1 MLAQLRHRKR
11 VPMLMVQV
19 VVLTLALGL
28 RSQEVLKM
36 VIVLIRVVSVLI
48 LNAAPRAPQLPLP
61 PIPMLWLARAQ
72 VTRKWQVLVPLI
84 FGRIVQALQINV
96 RFILFAVSKL
106 IQSQI
111 VLLPHLERAPLTLS
125 VQFVLVVHTVITL
138 VTVQLAVA
146 LPMLLLL
153 PVPQDLTLLQLRV
166 IAEVSLMKKYARYAQ
181 MAHFKRYHMQILVA
195 RIVKKARN
203 LSIPNQRVRR
213 VLMAHFRSKTM
224 HLALR
229 ASSAIKEVHLRPKHL
244 LAVHAVKVNF
254 RSKTM
259 HLALRAS
266 FVTRQE
272 SLWIPW
278 LKSVKTAS
286 LEDTKTKQE
295 FPSR

>member
-1 MLAQLRHRKR
+1 
-11 VPMLMVQV
+11 
-19 VVLTLALGL
+19 
-28 RSQEVLKM
+28 
-36 VIVLIRVVSVLI
+36 
-48 LNAAPRAPQLPLP
+48 
-61 PIPMLWLARAQ
+61 
-72 VTRKWQVLVPLI
+72 VLVPLI

-153 PVPQDLTLLQLRV
+153 PVPQDLILLQLRV

-229 ASSAIKEVHLRPKHL
+229 AS
-244 LAVHAVKVNF
+244 
-254 RSKTM
+254 
-259 HLALRAS
+259 
-266 FVTRQE
+266 FVTSHE
-272 SLWIPW
+272 SLRNPR
-278 LKSVKTAS
+278 LKGVKTAT
-286 LEDTKTKQE
+286 LEVTKTNQH
-295 FPSR
+295 FPTR